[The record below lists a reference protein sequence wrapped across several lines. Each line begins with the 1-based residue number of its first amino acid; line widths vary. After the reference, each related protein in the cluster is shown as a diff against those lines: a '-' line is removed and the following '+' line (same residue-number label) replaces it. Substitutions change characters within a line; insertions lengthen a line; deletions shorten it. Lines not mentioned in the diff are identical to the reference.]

1 MAILISHGCKRT
13 EVSEE
18 NAIAKVYDQ
27 ILYRS
32 DLIAKMPSQY
42 NQEDSARIA
51 SQVVNSWIR
60 EKVLVYMAD
69 HNLPDEQKD
78 VQKQLEEY
86 RNSLIVYAYER
97 ALIGQKLDTIVSDE
111 EVQAYY
117 DEHIGNFKLRSYIAK
132 LRFVKVASEAPK
144 QNKLKNWFLSDKESD
159 FESLQEYCRNYAEN
173 FFLEDDKWLY
183 VEDIMK
189 EVPLPAADLSTFFKD
204 NKDFIFEAE
213 NYTFYVRFF
222 DYRLKDDVAPLALE
236 VDRVKD
242 LILNTRKAALI
253 VKMRED
259 VVNEAYANG
268 KIQVLNQ

>member
-1 MAILISHGCKRT
+1 
-13 EVSEE
+13 
-18 NAIAKVYDQ
+18 
-27 ILYRS
+27 
-32 DLIAKMPSQY
+32 
-42 NQEDSARIA
+42 
-51 SQVVNSWIR
+51 
-60 EKVLVYMAD
+60 MAD